1 MYKKLVWLIFVVL
14 VSGLVGNASAAE
26 VSWDDGGTDS
36 LWSTA
41 ANWIGDTVPTA
52 SDDAFIEM
60 DPGAIIDATVTVDA
74 LNVKI
79 GDASGS
85 TGRVTMTGGSLTV
98 HQTGGGG
105 PGLWIGNQ
113 GTGYFDMSAGTIVA
127 EHVYLPRNVPG
138 RGYMTMSDGSITIG
152 QSLTLGLHSGEY
164 GELNMTGGTINVGSM
179 FRCPDM
185 GQAILNMS
193 GGTINVSGT
202 FYIVRRGNS
211 GDAST
216 AGHVQL
222 DGGTITADDFEMDS
236 ENSGRPA
243 TMDITGGT
251 LVINGDKTDKINT
264 YIANGWITAFGSG
277 GGGVNVGL
285 VGLNTVVSAG
295 LSWNPSPKDGA
306 ADVPLDVNLSWSSGF
321 YAIRHDVYFGTS
333 FDDVNSATATTD
345 PAGVYMGPQDVS
357 TYATA
362 RLETGQTY
370 YWRIDDVGDPPDNKI
385 YKGSVWSFTTEPFV
399 YPIAGEN
406 ISATASSSYS
416 AEEEPENTV
425 NGSGLSD
432 DQHSF
437 VLADMWL
444 SSNSEPGSAWIQYKF
459 DKSYKLHQMLVW
471 NYNGSTIL
479 TNYGLKEV
487 TIEYSED
494 GQTWTVLPEANEFTQ
509 APGADGYEYNTTVDF
524 KGVAAQS
531 VKITANSNWGGGG
544 VFDRYGLSEV
554 SFLYIPL
561 RAREPQ
567 PELGATDVDVDL
579 VLNWRAGREAAKHD
593 VYISTDEQAV
603 IDSNVPVSFVTEAR
617 DVPLSLDLGETY
629 YWKVNEVNMAETP
642 PMLESDIWNFATRE
656 YLVVDDFEL
665 YNDLNPDDP
674 KSNRIFYTWIDG
686 YDNPAINGSVV
697 GYADPPFTEQFIF
710 HAGNKSMPYFYDN
723 NFKYSEAVLPLSPPQ
738 DWTEHGV
745 KVLSLYFHGDPSN
758 TVEQM
763 YVKVNGS
770 KVLYDGDSTD
780 IKPTDIKHIERGL
793 WKRWNIDLASLGV
806 SLQSVTELA
815 IGFGDETNLRAG
827 GSGVVYFDDIR
838 LYPSVPEPPE
848 EIWLEAEAAST
859 IGANWRIYDDP
870 ASSGGRH
877 IGSEDGDGDDNSTPP
892 GVEWIAVYNFDVA
905 GGTYKILFRAQ
916 QANSDSFWVRIP
928 SATSQNL
935 EDQDLPGTGWVRFDA
950 MDVPRGE
957 WGWDEVY
964 SELSH
969 GMQVFEVMN
978 WTLPAGAN
986 TLEIAKRE
994 DGVLLDAIVIT
1005 DDVD

>member
-14 VSGLVGNASAAE
+14 VLGLVGKASAQ
-26 VSWDDGGTDS
+26 VVNWDGGGTDS

-41 ANWIGDTVPTA
+41 ANWTGDTVPTA
-52 SDDAFIEM
+52 SDDAIIEM
-60 DPGAIIDATVTVDA
+60 DPGAIIDATVTADA
-74 LNVKI
+74 LNVQI
-79 GDASGS
+79 ADASGS
-85 TGRVTMTGGSLTV
+85 TGRVTMTGGSLNV

-105 PGLWIGNQ
+105 PGLWVGNR

-138 RGYMTMSDGSITIG
+138 QGYMTMSDGSITTG
-152 QSLTLGLHSGEY
+152 QSFTLGLHGGEY
-164 GELNMTGGTINVGSM
+164 GELNMSGGTINVGTM
-179 FRCPDM
+179 FRCPDN
-185 GQAILNMS
+185 GQAVLNMS

-202 FYIVRRGNS
+202 FFIIRRGNS
-211 GDAST
+211 GGVT
-216 AGHVQL
+216 YGHVQL
-222 DGGTITADDFEMDS
+222 DGGTITVDDFEMDAQ
-236 ENSGRPA
+236 NIGRPA

-251 LVINGDKTDKINT
+251 LIINGDKTAKINT
-264 YIANGWITAFGSG
+264 YIANGWITAFGAG

-295 LSWNPSPKDGA
+295 LSWNASPKDGA
-306 ADVPLDVNLSWSSGF
+306 ADVPVDVTLSWSPGF
-321 YAIRHDVYFGTS
+321 YALEHDVYFGTS

-345 PAGVYMGPQDVS
+345 PGGVYMGPQDVS

-362 RLETGQTY
+362 RLEMSQTY
-370 YWRIDDVGDPPDNKI
+370 YWRIDDIGAAPDYRI
-385 YKGSVWSFTTEPFV
+385 SKGSVWQFTVEPFA

-406 ISATASSSYS
+406 ISATASSSNT
-416 AEEEPENTV
+416 AEEGPEKTV

-432 DQHSF
+432 DQHSSI
-437 VLADMWL
+437 LADMWL
-444 SSNSEPGSAWIQYKF
+444 SSSSEPGSAWIQYEL
-459 DKSYKLHQMLVW
+459 DKSYKLYQMLVW

-479 TNYGLKEV
+479 INYGLKEV
-487 TIEYSED
+487 TIEYSTDGTNWTQLGNVSELAQASGAED
-494 GQTWTVLPEANEFTQ
+494 YAN
-509 APGADGYEYNTTVDF
+509 NTTVAFD
-524 KGVAAQS
+524 GVPVKY
-531 VKITANSNWGGGG
+531 VKITANSNWGGG

-554 SFLYIPL
+554 RFLYIPL

-567 PELGATDVDVDL
+567 PDSGATDVGPDVTL
-579 VLNWRAGREAAKHD
+579 SWRAGREAAQHD

-603 IDSNVPVSFVTEAR
+603 IDSNVPVSIVTEAG
-617 DVPLSLDLGETY
+617 DPISLDLGETY

-642 PMLESDIWNFATRE
+642 PMLESDIWNFATLE

-674 KSNRIFYTWIDG
+674 DSNRIFNTWIDG
-686 YDNPAINGSVV
+686 YDNPAINGSIVGHADLPFAEPNVV
-697 GYADPPFTEQFIF
+697 HG
-710 HAGNKSMPYFYDN
+710 GNQSMPYFYDN
-723 NFKYSEAVLPLSPPQ
+723 NSKYSEAELPLSPAQ
-738 DWTEHGV
+738 DWTKNGV
-745 KVLSLYFHGDPSN
+745 TVLSLCFHGDPCN
-758 TVEQM
+758 VVEQM
-763 YVKVNGS
+763 YVKVNDS
-770 KVLYDGDSTD
+770 KVVYDGDATD
-780 IKPTDIKHIERGL
+780 IKPTDINHIERAF

-806 SLQSVTELA
+806 SLQNVTKLA
-815 IGFGDETNLRAG
+815 IGFGDETNLTAG

-848 EIWLEAEAAST
+848 EIWLEAEAAGT
-859 IGANWRIYDDP
+859 IGASWRIYDDP
-870 ASSGGRH
+870 VSSGGRH
-877 IGSEDGDGDDNSTPP
+877 IGSQDGDGDDNSTPP
-892 GVEWIAVYNFDVA
+892 GVEWVAAYNFDVA

-916 QANSDSFWVRIP
+916 LANSDSFWVRIP

-964 SELSH
+964 SEMSH

-978 WTLPAGAN
+978 WTLSAGAH

-994 DGVLLDAIVIT
+994 DGVLLDAILIT

>member
-1 MYKKLVWLIFVVL
+1 MYKKLVWLIFIVL
-14 VSGLVGNASAAE
+14 VTGLVGNASAQ
-26 VSWDDGGTDS
+26 VVNWDGGGTDS

-41 ANWIGDTVPTA
+41 ANWTGDTVPTA
-52 SDDAFIEM
+52 SDDAIIEM

-79 GDASGS
+79 ADASGS

-98 HQTGGGG
+98 HQTGSGG
-105 PGLWIGNQ
+105 PGLWIGNR
-113 GTGYFDMSAGTIVA
+113 GTGYFDMSGGTIIA
-127 EHVYLPRNVPG
+127 ENVYLPRNVPG

-164 GELNMTGGTINVGSM
+164 GELNMTGGTINVGTM

-185 GQAILNMS
+185 GQAVLNMS

-222 DGGTITADDFEMDS
+222 DGGTITADDFEMDP

-251 LVINGDKTDKINT
+251 LIINGDKTAKINT

-277 GGGVNVGL
+277 GGGVNVQL

-306 ADVPLDVNLSWSSGF
+306 ADVPVDVNLSWSSGF
-321 YAIRHDVYFGTS
+321 YALRHDVYFGTS

-362 RLETGQTY
+362 RLEMSQTY
-370 YWRIDDVGDPPDNKI
+370 YWRVDDVGAPPDYKI
-385 YKGSVWSFTTEPFV
+385 YKGSVWQFTVEPFA
-399 YPIAGEN
+399 YTIAVEN
-406 ISATASSSYS
+406 ISATASSSNS
-416 AEEEPENTV
+416 ADEGPEKTV

-444 SSNSEPGSAWIQYKF
+444 SSSSEPGSAWIQYEF

-487 TIEYSED
+487 TIEYSTD
-494 GQTWTVLPEANEFTQ
+494 ATNWTQLGNVSELAQ
-509 APGADGYEYNTTVDF
+509 ASGAKDYAHNTTVAFD
-524 KGVAAQS
+524 GVPVKY
-531 VKITANSNWGGGG
+531 VKITANSNWGGG

-554 SFLYIPL
+554 RFLYIPL

-579 VLNWRAGREAAKHD
+579 VLNWRAGREAAEHD

-603 IDSNVPVSFVTEAR
+603 IDSNVPVSIVTEAG

-697 GYADPPFTEQFIF
+697 GYADPPFTEQSIV
-710 HAGNKSMPYFYDN
+710 HGGNQSMPYFYDN

-745 KVLSLYFHGDPSN
+745 KVLSLYFHGDPCN
-758 TVEQM
+758 VVEQM

-770 KVLYDGDSTD
+770 KVVYDGDSTD
-780 IKPTDIKHIERGL
+780 IKPTDIKHIERAL

-815 IGFGDETNLRAG
+815 IGFGDETNLTAG

-838 LYPSVPEPPE
+838 LYPSVLEPPE

-859 IGANWRIYDDP
+859 IGASWRIYDDP

-964 SELSH
+964 SEISH